1 MGRAQIYYPANQL
14 SEVQIAKPGEFIDE
28 ITLEPYVGQYVE
40 ANGQYIAGSNPKLGD
55 PILKRIDDLAGEKF
69 RHPLSTEYYKLTRKE
84 FDNHYIPVLV
94 NIKPTEE
101 DYDDGFIMRYF
112 AQKKNEKYKIYEI
125 DEEQYLAFN
134 RDNEVGIDSKIYNRI
149 EIRWFLTGADA
160 VQNNTINTQLLDT
173 RFPGII
179 DILTNPMEFVR
190 RPVSYNRTYSDETI
204 ISDKLPETYGLPP
217 ASNVGCKNC
226 QFRHNNYCSKWVAQ
240 IRRTY
245 WCQSWKMKQMPKML
259 SMQSNLYTYG
269 GEYLLNGVEYIG
281 DYHIH
286 PDKGPMV
293 GALHVSQPHEYLT
306 PINASESLY

>member
-112 AQKKNEKYKIYEI
+112 AQKKNEKY
-125 DEEQYLAFN
+125 
-134 RDNEVGIDSKIYNRI
+134 
-149 EIRWFLTGADA
+149 
-160 VQNNTINTQLLDT
+160 
-173 RFPGII
+173 
-179 DILTNPMEFVR
+179 
-190 RPVSYNRTYSDETI
+190 
-204 ISDKLPETYGLPP
+204 
-217 ASNVGCKNC
+217 
-226 QFRHNNYCSKWVAQ
+226 
-240 IRRTY
+240 
-245 WCQSWKMKQMPKML
+245 
-259 SMQSNLYTYG
+259 
-269 GEYLLNGVEYIG
+269 
-281 DYHIH
+281 
-286 PDKGPMV
+286 
-293 GALHVSQPHEYLT
+293 
-306 PINASESLY
+306 NATC